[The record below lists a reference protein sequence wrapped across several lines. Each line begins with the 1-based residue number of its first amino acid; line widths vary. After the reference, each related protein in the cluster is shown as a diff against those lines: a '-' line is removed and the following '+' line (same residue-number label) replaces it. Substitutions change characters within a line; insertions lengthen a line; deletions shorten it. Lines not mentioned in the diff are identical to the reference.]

1 MSFQIRIDKS
11 ELKKLEKKIGSD
23 FKKAIPLATRRALIK
38 GRAAA
43 WVETGKMVKKDFR
56 RAGALPAATV
66 KTMFMKNT
74 RSFLRGEPDA
84 MRIEFQLPRNTFSV
98 QRFRMGPRKP
108 PSQKKKTSNRK
119 NIVNPA
125 KGQRAKLKIRIVDGR
140 NVTLKSSFVAKA
152 SGKFRTGPNKGKQ
165 NYQVY
170 QRRNNKAVVRRT
182 HAISNK
188 AAKYFRYVI
197 PKIETKM
204 QKEFNR
210 QMRLA
215 FR

>member
-38 GRAAA
+38 GRSAA

-56 RAGALPAATV
+56 QRALPASTV
-66 KTMFMKNT
+66 KTLLMKNT
-74 RSFLRGEPDA
+74 RSFLRGDTES
-84 MRIEFQLPRNTFSV
+84 MKVEFQLPRETFSV
-98 QRFRMGPRKP
+98 QRFLMGRKTP
-108 PSQKKKTSNRK
+108 ASQKGKTSERK

-125 KGQRAKLKIRIVDGR
+125 KGQRKKVKIKIVNGR
-140 NVTLKSSFVAKA
+140 NVTLKSSFVAKG
-152 SGKFRTGPNKGKQ
+152 SGKFKSGLNKGNQ

-170 QRRNNKAVVRRT
+170 QRRSNKMVVRRT
-182 HAISNK
+182 HSISNK
-188 AAKYFRYVI
+188 AAKYFRFVI